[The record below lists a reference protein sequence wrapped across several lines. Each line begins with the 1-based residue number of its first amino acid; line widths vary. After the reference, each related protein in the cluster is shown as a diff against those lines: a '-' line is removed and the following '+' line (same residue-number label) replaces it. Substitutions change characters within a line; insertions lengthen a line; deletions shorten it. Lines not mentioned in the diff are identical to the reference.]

1 MKCRIYLPSQP
12 AEPNLPIIATY
23 PMQKITTDL
32 FDLQGKPYL
41 VISDVYSGMIWAEKV
56 HNQTSA
62 AVIKVLVKLFQNL
75 GFCNQLISDN
85 GPAYS
90 SAEFEQFVKEHG
102 IIHETSS
109 PKHPS
114 SNPAEPQVKNAKRIA
129 QKTGSVQEFQA
140 QLAKFRNIPRQD
152 RVAPSKLF
160 FNRELRDPNLPTLI
174 ENKLLLSEEAAKRQ
188 ISKLKNCK
196 KADFRAELPKLDP
209 GTLVLLQDSESG
221 LWDQSGRVVSLHNTK
236 ERSYWIKRHGK
247 KQLIRRNRVLLRP
260 IKKLEVEDQCPPG
273 DNPTSSFKRPC
284 STPSKIEDAPE
295 LRRSARLALKC
306 KPEAE

>member
-1 MKCRIYLPSQP
+1 MIEFLLDINLIQLCP
-12 AEPNLPIIATY
+12 AHFY
-23 PMQKITTDL
+23 R
-32 FDLQGKPYL
+32 
-41 VISDVYSGMIWAEKV
+41 
-56 HNQTSA
+56 
-62 AVIKVLVKLFQNL
+62 
-75 GFCNQLISDN
+75 
-85 GPAYS
+85 
-90 SAEFEQFVKEHG
+90 

-140 QLAKFRNIPRQD
+140 QLAKFRNIPCQD

-160 FNRELRDPNLPTLI
+160 FNRELRDPTLPNLI

-209 GTLVLLQDSESG
+209 GALVLLQDPESG
-221 LWDQSGRVVSLHNTK
+221 LWDQSGKVVSLHDTK

-260 IKKLEVEDQCPPG
+260 IKNK
-273 DNPTSSFKRPC
+273 TSLRNSNL
-284 STPSKIEDAPE
+284 SPSN
-295 LRRSARLALKC
+295 LRGRSQTI
-306 KPEAE
+306 